1 MHIVDRQDQSQR
13 CCKCAL
19 QIRIERH
26 QKLRAMAAAVP
37 SSGNGSDLSVE
48 ERYELI
54 TRGLQE
60 VMGSGGET
68 IKQKLRD
75 GKQLSLYW
83 GTATTGKP
91 HCGYFVPLTKLG
103 DFLKAGIEVKVLLAG
118 A

>member
-1 MHIVDRQDQSQR
+1 
-13 CCKCAL
+13 
-19 QIRIERH
+19 
-26 QKLRAMAAAVP
+26 MAA
-37 SSGNGSDLSVE
+37 SSSNGSSLSVE

-54 TRGLQE
+54 VRNLAE

-68 IKQKLRD
+68 IKQKMRD

-118 A
+118 GRDFGAA

>member
-1 MHIVDRQDQSQR
+1 
-13 CCKCAL
+13 
-19 QIRIERH
+19 
-26 QKLRAMAAAVP
+26 MAAST
-37 SSGNGSDLSVE
+37 SSGSNGTLSVE

-54 TRGLQE
+54 TRNLQE

-68 IKQKLRD
+68 IKQKMRE

-83 GTATTGKP
+83 GTATTGRP

-118 A
+118 E